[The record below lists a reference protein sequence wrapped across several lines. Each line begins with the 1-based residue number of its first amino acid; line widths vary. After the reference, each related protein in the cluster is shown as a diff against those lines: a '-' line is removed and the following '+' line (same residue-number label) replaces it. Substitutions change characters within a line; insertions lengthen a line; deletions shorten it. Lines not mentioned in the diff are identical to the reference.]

1 MRSDFQKS
9 VTAWREGLEFPVGSI
24 LSFPLP
30 GDFGTTTAPKIPWPH
45 FPPFLPVLCIP
56 RRNPRDGGRGNAAE
70 EDVGIPGGAGMG
82 QDPGQLW
89 GSRDQSLSCSSAP
102 LARKGSFPNLSP
114 NSCSPGPIERDPG
127 IFPGWGLSLGRCFLP
142 CLRSPG

>member
-1 MRSDFQKS
+1 MEAGETLQ
-9 VTAWREGLEFPVGSI
+9 
-24 LSFPLP
+24 
-30 GDFGTTTAPKIPWPH
+30 
-45 FPPFLPVLCIP
+45 
-56 RRNPRDGGRGNAAE
+56 RRMSESQEELGWGRIQA
-70 EDVGIPGGAGMG
+70 
-82 QDPGQLW
+82 QLW

-102 LARKGSFPNLSP
+102 PARKGSFPNLSP